1 MAESSNNAL
10 VVIDKNSNN
19 NNNNIKILR
28 IRNAKFFDL
37 PTNVVLLFL
46 NAVEMASTART
57 CKILRD
63 ESKEAAGFIM
73 RYLLRR
79 KFNGYARWVL
89 PVPARVTPHLRQLWD
104 MTRGARV
111 MMMGG
116 GNNRNKP
123 NNRVNMVDLRDV
135 LDLVS
140 FIEREKIK
148 LFASKK
154 GTKKKS
160 LKILRLLLMRP
171 TRRSILT

>member
-1 MAESSNNAL
+1 MADSSNDEL
-10 VVIDKNSNN
+10 VVLDNNNN

-116 GNNRNKP
+116 GNDYDNP
-123 NNRVNMVDLRDV
+123 NNRVDMVDLRDV
-135 LDLVS
+135 L
-140 FIEREKIK
+140 
-148 LFASKK
+148 ASAFNF
-154 GTKKKS
+154 T
-160 LKILRLLLMRP
+160 
-171 TRRSILT
+171 